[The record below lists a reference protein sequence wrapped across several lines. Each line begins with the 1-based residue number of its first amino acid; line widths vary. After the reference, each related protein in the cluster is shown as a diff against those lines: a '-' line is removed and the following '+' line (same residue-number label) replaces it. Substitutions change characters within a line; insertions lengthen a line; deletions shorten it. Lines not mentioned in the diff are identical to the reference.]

1 MSTTDVNADKTY
13 RNIAGGMIALATLRL
28 ARHWRDPSGGIN
40 FSGIFTFL
48 VSIGVI
54 YGLAYVADVVQLGRQ
69 RRRLGGTP
77 EDSPTTA
84 DTNATG
90 TGDTGTSPFTN
101 EDTRQWTTRLMGSD
115 FNEITPSPAELIALK
130 SHSPPVLDADV
141 QRFLVWRRVGL
152 FVAGICMSVKAVDDV
167 LGLFGMLFGSDG
179 MGNAWNTSIVA
190 LASLLETG
198 VEVVACGLCWLA
210 CIRWSDISVSRA
222 SARVAWLLLTVFPIL
237 ILTLPLTSLMS
248 FENNVEKAFLNAA
261 LATAAVTVLV
271 PWTLSFFP
279 GIIRACLTFKSLMP
293 EATGAGWILMCVS
306 PLYAVVFVAAGL
318 VLLQTGYT
326 TLIAFGLL
334 LIAASSLVYLGFG
347 PRLVRPLNSADAS
360 RIIRASKRTATIMA
374 VVGFGLVLY
383 SLSRQDWLVEKVSLY
398 WLAMVVARVAGGI
411 LLLNIVAVDLAL
423 VLQSVAYR
431 HAQEFHQSELAKR
444 LEHRLAAFAA
454 VNLTAVGTEEVE
466 MFRKVS
472 THVGRVVE
480 NQRKAMQQRGTPP
493 SVGGKR

>member
-13 RNIAGGMIALATLRL
+13 RNMAGGMIALATLRL
-28 ARHWRDPSGGIN
+28 ARHWRDPSGSIN

-48 VSIGVI
+48 VSIGFV
-54 YGLAYVADVVQLGRQ
+54 YGLAYVADVIQLGRQ
-69 RRRLGGTP
+69 RRRLGRTP
-77 EDSPTTA
+77 QDLPT
-84 DTNATG
+84 
-90 TGDTGTSPFTN
+90 TGDTDATGSGDVGTSPFTN

-115 FNEITPSPAELIALK
+115 FTEITPSPAELLALK
-130 SHSPPVLDADV
+130 SHSPPVLDSDV

-152 FVAGICMSVKAVDDV
+152 FVAGICMSVKAVDDL
-167 LGLFGMLFGSDG
+167 LGLFGTLFGSEG
-179 MGNAWNTSIVA
+179 MGNAWNTGIVA
-190 LASLLETG
+190 LTSLLETG

-210 CIRWSDISVSRA
+210 CIRWSDISTSRS
-222 SARVAWLLLTVFPIL
+222 SARVAWLLFTVFPIL
-237 ILTLPLTSLMS
+237 LLTLPLTSLMS
-248 FENNVEKAFLNAA
+248 FENGLQK
-261 LATAAVTVLV
+261 AAVNGVLAYTAVKVLV
-271 PWTLSFFP
+271 PWSLSFFP

-293 EATGAGWILMCVS
+293 EATGAGWILMCVA

-326 TLIAFGLL
+326 TLIALGLL
-334 LIAASSLVYLGFG
+334 LIAASSVVYLAFG
-347 PRLVRPLNSADAS
+347 PRLVRPLSPVDAS
-360 RIIRASKRTATIMA
+360 RIIRAAKRTATIMA

-383 SLSRQDWLVEKVSLY
+383 SLSRQEWLVESVSLY
-398 WLAMVVARVAGGI
+398 WLAMLVARVAGGI

-431 HAQEFHQSELAKR
+431 HAQEFHQSELAKK

-466 MFRKVS
+466 VFRKVS